1 MTKSWFGD
9 WLDIEVIKKKKK
21 EKEKKNEDNDGN
33 NIFNTNKPNTN
44 STRLL

>member
-1 MTKSWFGD
+1 MTKSWFGY

-21 EKEKKNEDNDGN
+21 EKERKDENNDDN

-44 STRLL
+44 STRFL

>member
-21 EKEKKNEDNDGN
+21 EKERKDENNDDN